1 MLERKDRKGYFIAV
15 DGPNGVGKST
25 LIKEIK
31 NRLESLGY
39 EVCGTREPTN
49 TALGDFLRKYAEEHS
64 GISVACLVAA
74 NRYEHLSCEI
84 IPALEKGQIVIT
96 DRYVLSSLILQ
107 EMDGVSNEFV
117 LNLNAEIL
125 KPDLQ
130 LAVFADEGI
139 LQKRLAERESL
150 TRFEMGNQS
159 ERELFFMKR
168 AIEEL
173 KKQNVDVMN
182 ISNNG
187 NLKENVEKV
196 VSYIMD
202 NWRTV

>member
-1 MLERKDRKGYFIAV
+1 
-15 DGPNGVGKST
+15 
-25 LIKEIK
+25 
-31 NRLESLGY
+31 
-39 EVCGTREPTN
+39 
-49 TALGDFLRKYAEEHS
+49 
-64 GISVACLVAA
+64 
-74 NRYEHLSCEI
+74 
-84 IPALEKGQIVIT
+84 
-96 DRYVLSSLILQ
+96 
-107 EMDGVSNEFV
+107 MDGVSDEFV

-168 AIEEL
+168 GIEEL

-202 NWRTV
+202 NWRKV